1 MRIGILLTS
10 KKQEFKK
17 DEMINTND
25 NSRKYLKNASD
36 NLCVFSKKKKLIP
49 ADAAMG
55 VYLESQYKKTSGQCS

>member
-25 NSRKYLKNASD
+25 NCRKYLKNASD
-36 NLCVFSKKKKLIP
+36 DLCVFSKKKN
-49 ADAAMG
+49 
-55 VYLESQYKKTSGQCS
+55 